1 MFFVESD
8 DFYEGDMI
16 LIVDQCMVVEM
27 GLDVDDLMGRGLIKN
42 RQWLGG
48 VMVYVID
55 FSLCKYMVYYI
66 CFLVQ

>member
-1 MFFVESD
+1 
-8 DFYEGDMI
+8 
-16 LIVDQCMVVEM
+16 M